1 MPEIYRQYQP
11 ESEEVLS
18 VLLVNAHATHG
29 LLGYDANYDHRYS
42 EEKCVETLQEDAF
55 ELYEAVTNFGDGFAY
70 EGEEKRFYRYG
81 AALTYCAIANQAEML
96 NVTYGCNVQLPD
108 VSDNAIDVV
117 EARLV
122 MNALQGSE
130 NYLDLNLRTLRNQ
143 NRELMQMAFD
153 YLIDNGLVI
162 NLADGTCVPDDTGD
176 AFLVGLVIAHDLL
189 REECNGQNTLL
200 AYAESVDTYYPPE
213 E

>member
-1 MPEIYRQYQP
+1 M
-11 ESEEVLS
+11 
-18 VLLVNAHATHG
+18 VNAQATHG
-29 LLGYDANYDHRYS
+29 LLGYDANYDHSYS
-42 EEKCVETLQEDAF
+42 EEKCVETLQGDAF
-55 ELYEAVTNFGDGFAY
+55 ELYEAVTRFGSAY
-70 EGEEKRFYRYG
+70 QGEEKRFYKYG

-108 VSDNAIDVV
+108 VSDNAIRIVQ
-117 EARLV
+117 ARLL
-122 MNALQGSE
+122 MNALQGE

-153 YLIDNGLVI
+153 YLIDNELVI

-176 AFLVGLVIAHDLL
+176 AFLIGLVIAHDLL
-189 REECNGQNTLL
+189 REECNAQNTLL
-200 AYAESVDTYYPPE
+200 TYAESVDTYYPVE